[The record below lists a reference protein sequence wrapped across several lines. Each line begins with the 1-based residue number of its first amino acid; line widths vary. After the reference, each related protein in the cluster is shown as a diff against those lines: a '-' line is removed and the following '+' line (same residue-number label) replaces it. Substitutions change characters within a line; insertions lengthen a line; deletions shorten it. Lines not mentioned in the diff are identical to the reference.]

1 LLVVGSMSTGQSV
14 TCGYGTSLPCRLTPW
29 HGRSGWE
36 ACRWCRCWPADH
48 TPTVRNSYLA

>member
-1 LLVVGSMSTGQSV
+1 MSTGQSV